1 MWKIQENRG
10 INIILLN
17 TKSILDC
24 NEEET
29 EIHFKETEIHFK
41 EIETLFEKLSTNNHL
56 CIVKVSYLDPYQK
69 KTKEI
74 KVHQMPMSKIEDF
87 IQNFDIK
94 NGADIYN
101 DQKNIVI
108 KLYGQTYQYKDK
120 NYMNT
125 TQLYTRKEI

>member
-1 MWKIQENRG
+1 M
-10 INIILLN
+10 ILLN

-29 EIHFKETEIHFK
+29 EIHFKE
-41 EIETLFEKLSTNNHL
+41 IENLFEKLSTNNHL
-56 CIVKVSYLDPYQK
+56 CIIKVDHLDPYQQ

-74 KVHQMPMSKIEDF
+74 KVHQMQMSEIEEF

-101 DQKNIVI
+101 DQKNLVFV
-108 KLYGQTYQYKDK
+108 LYGQTYRYENKDCIV
-120 NYMNT
+120 T
-125 TQLYTRKEI
+125 TQLYTKQI

>member
-1 MWKIQENRG
+1 M
-10 INIILLN
+10 ILLN

-29 EIHFKETEIHFK
+29 EVHFK
-41 EIETLFEKLSTNNHL
+41 EIENIFEKCSNDNNL
-56 CIVKVSYLDPYQK
+56 YNIKVSYLDPYQQ

-74 KVHQMPMSKIEDF
+74 KVHQITMSELEDF

-101 DQKNIVI
+101 DQKNLVFV
-108 KLYGQTYQYKDK
+108 LYGQTYNYDNKDHII
-120 NYMNT
+120 T
-125 TQLYTRKEI
+125 TQLYTRKEF

>member
-1 MWKIQENRG
+1 M
-10 INIILLN
+10 ILLN
-17 TKSILDC
+17 TKSILNC

-29 EIHFKETEIHFK
+29 EIHFKE
-41 EIETLFEKLSTNNHL
+41 IENLFEKCSNDSNLYN
-56 CIVKVSYLDPYQK
+56 VKVSYLDPYQK

-74 KVHQMPMSKIEDF
+74 KVHQMQMSELEDF

-108 KLYGQTYQYKDK
+108 KLYGQTYQYENKD
-120 NYMNT
+120 YIIT
-125 TQLYTRKEI
+125 TQLYTKKR

>member
-1 MWKIQENRG
+1 M
-10 INIILLN
+10 ILLN

-29 EIHFKETEIHFK
+29 EIHFKE
-41 EIETLFEKLSTNNHL
+41 IENLFEKCSNNNNL
-56 CIVKVSYLDPYQK
+56 YNVKVSYLDPYQQ

-74 KVHQMPMSKIEDF
+74 KIHQMKMSEIEDF

-101 DQKNIVI
+101 NQKNIVI
-108 KLYGQTYQYKDK
+108 RLYGQTYQYKDK
-120 NYMNT
+120 NYINT

>member
-1 MWKIQENRG
+1 M
-10 INIILLN
+10 ILLN

-29 EIHFKETEIHFK
+29 EIHFKE
-41 EIETLFEKLSTNNHL
+41 IENLFEKCSNNNNL
-56 CIVKVSYLDPYQK
+56 YNVKVSYLDPYQQ

-74 KVHQMPMSKIEDF
+74 KIHQMKMSEIEDF

-108 KLYGQTYQYKDK
+108 RLYGQTYQYKDK
-120 NYMNT
+120 NYINT

>member
-1 MWKIQENRG
+1 M
-10 INIILLN
+10 ILLN

-29 EIHFKETEIHFK
+29 EVHFK
-41 EIETLFEKLSTNNHL
+41 EIENIFEKCSNDNNL
-56 CIVKVSYLDPYQK
+56 YNIKVSYLDPYQQ

-74 KVHQMPMSKIEDF
+74 KVHQMPMSKLEDF

-108 KLYGQTYQYKDK
+108 KLYGQTYQYKGKD
-120 NYMNT
+120 YINT

>member
-1 MWKIQENRG
+1 M
-10 INIILLN
+10 ILLN

-29 EIHFKETEIHFK
+29 EIHFKETES
-41 EIETLFEKLSTNNHL
+41 LFEKCSNDNNL
-56 CIVKVSYLDPYQK
+56 YNVKVSYLDPYQK

-74 KVHQMPMSKIEDF
+74 KVHQMQMSEIEDF

-108 KLYGQTYQYKDK
+108 KLYGQTYQYKGKD
-120 NYMNT
+120 YINT
-125 TQLYTRKEI
+125 TQLYTRKEL

>member
-1 MWKIQENRG
+1 M
-10 INIILLN
+10 ILLN

-24 NEEET
+24 DEE
-29 EIHFKETEIHFK
+29 KTEIHFK
-41 EIETLFEKLSTNNHL
+41 EIENLFEKLSNDDQLYNVEIT
-56 CIVKVSYLDPYQK
+56 YLDPYQQENK
-69 KTKEI
+69 STKI
-74 KVHQMPMSKIEDF
+74 VQMQMFELEDF

-120 NYMNT
+120 NYIIT
-125 TQLYTRKEI
+125 TQLYTTKI

>member
-1 MWKIQENRG
+1 
-10 INIILLN
+10 
-17 TKSILDC
+17 
-24 NEEET
+24 
-29 EIHFKETEIHFK
+29 
-41 EIETLFEKLSTNNHL
+41 
-56 CIVKVSYLDPYQK
+56 
-69 KTKEI
+69 
-74 KVHQMPMSKIEDF
+74 MPMSKIEDF